1 MKLWRKFNS
10 FLNMTP
16 REGAEMRDLAVFIR
30 SLSLLFLGY
39 FVLTS
44 IALFATTYYAIAVIE
59 CLCAGLFVISFVLT
73 YRGKTDFAM
82 GFFGSVIVTA
92 PTILTLVVGWKSNF
106 QWCLIVEVLALYF
119 SLNYDKEMKRKL
131 FWVISVDFVVLALL
145 SQFLP
150 HALDFNTF
158 WGVFF
163 HLTTAVSYAGIIH
176 IIAFFYSNKFN
187 TAEENLR
194 DVNVQLRRMA
204 STDALTGLRNR
215 RDMNEYL
222 NMISYSYERNNIPFT
237 IAIADI
243 DFFKHIND
251 TYGHE
256 AGDYILKEV
265 SAIFTSTV
273 EGIGTVARWGGEEFL
288 FVFENA
294 SGAQAK
300 AILEG
305 MRNTIDKTVFRHKN
319 DQIHVTLT
327 LGVED
332 YSQIIG
338 VEAVISKADSKL
350 YQGKQNGRNC
360 VVY

>member
-1 MKLWRKFNS
+1 MKLWRRFRS

-16 REGAEMRDLAVFIR
+16 KEGAETKDLAVFIR
-30 SLSLLFLGY
+30 SLSMLFLFY

-44 IALFATTYYAIAVIE
+44 IALFATTYFVIAVIQ
-59 CLCAGLFVISFVLT
+59 CLSAGLFIITFILT
-73 YRGKTDFAM
+73 YRGRTDFAM
-82 GFFGSVIVTA
+82 GFFGAVIVTV
-92 PTILTLVVGWKSNF
+92 PTILTLVTGWKTNF
-106 QWCLIVEVLALYF
+106 QWCLIVEILVLYF
-119 SLNYDKEMKRKL
+119 NLNYDVETKRKL

-145 SQFLP
+145 SHLLP
-150 HALDFNTF
+150 NSLDFSKF
-158 WGVFF
+158 WGLCF
-163 HLTTAVSYAGIIH
+163 HLTSAVFYAGIIH

-187 TAEENLR
+187 AAEENLR
-194 DVNVQLRRMA
+194 DVNIRLRKMA

-215 RDMNEYL
+215 RDMNEHL
-222 NMISYSYERNNIPFT
+222 NMLAYSYERSNVPFA

-243 DFFKHIND
+243 DFFKRIND

-256 AGDYILKEV
+256 AGDFVLKEV
-265 SAIFTSTV
+265 ADIFSMTM

-305 MRNTIDKTVFRHKN
+305 MRVQIEKKIFRHKN

-327 LGVED
+327 FGVED
-332 YSQIIG
+332 YSHIIG

-350 YQGKQNGRNC
+350 YQGKQSGRNQ